1 MAFNITATPIG
12 RVYGATGLQQVW
24 QNVNCLLN
32 TRVGD
37 VPLHRAMGIN
47 IDFIDKP
54 IPVAKAE
61 VSSDIVLK
69 MRQYEP
75 RLIIKAFNFDNSDSL
90 NGNLVPNLVVDVNL

>member
-1 MAFNITATPIG
+1 MAFNIDAKPIG
-12 RVYGATGLQQVW
+12 RVYGTIGLQQVW

-37 VPLHRAMGIN
+37 VPMHRAMGIN

-61 VSSDIVLK
+61 VSRDIILQV
-69 MRQYEP
+69 RQYEP
-75 RLIIKAFNFDNSDSL
+75 RLNINAFNFNNSDSL
-90 NGNLVPNLVVDVNL
+90 NGNLIPNLTVEVNL